1 MLDALGQRGFLPS
14 RFAEE
19 EEEEEDSDDDDDND
33 DNSFKIKTKIV
44 S

>member
-19 EEEEEDSDDDDDND
+19 EEDSDGDDDND
-33 DNSFKIKTKIV
+33 DNSFKIKTNIV